1 MYCYNFGI
9 HDLEKDRGYFYVWDE
24 TLASRGSQEVAS
36 CIIKH
41 LKEQATNKSK
51 ITIYSDSCTGQNRN
65 IKMSLALLKFL
76 LSSETSIKTI
86 DQKFLVS
93 GHSFLPNDQDFGSV
107 ELAAKNKTIYL
118 PEQWYKI
125 MTTCRRNK
133 NFLVSEM
140 NCEEF
145 FSTKLLEKSV
155 LLG

>member
-9 HDLEKDRGYFYVWDE
+9 HDLEKDPGYFYVCDE

-41 LKEQATNKSK
+41 LKEQATNKSR
-51 ITIYSDSCTGQNRN
+51 ITIYSDSCIGQNRN

-86 DQKFLVS
+86 DQKCLVS
-93 GHSFLPNDQDFGSV
+93 GRSVLPNDQDFGSV

-140 NCEEF
+140 NCEF
-145 FSTKLLEKSV
+145 FYQTPRKRYC
-155 LLG
+155 